1 MAVAAAA
8 CVLALVATGASG
20 QAAGVVPGPNRPVPA
35 DAGRPG
41 ADTLSAADSIARD
54 TVRAPLAVAH
64 RPLAPER
71 RGARYV
77 WDRQAIF
84 ANGAVTLTDLLADVP
99 GVMVANAGFIQAPT
113 ATSWYGDVG
122 RVRVYLDGVE
132 LDDLDPRSSG
142 VADLATI
149 PIWYLEEVAVE
160 RGAGE
165 LRVHLRS
172 WRVRYTVPTTRTD
185 ILTGSENTN
194 LYRGFY
200 GKRLRNGGALQF
212 GAQQSSTTSLRTGGD
227 GDALSP
233 FGRVGW
239 AQGRLS
245 IDAMAAKFGRTR
257 SPLTRDV
264 LAGSPVQ
271 NAIPRFEGDDAYAH
285 LRAAWGSPDTVGL
298 WMQAIASA
306 QRHRETGDSAPGADT
321 AISQSQFVLSAGGTR
336 WGIDLAGTARLR
348 VRETD
353 SRLATAVR
361 ASWTGRWAAV
371 SAFAETAGP
380 DSTDRVDVVGTVSPM
395 RWVQLQAAYGL
406 RRQTEDSIA
415 GPSVSMGRA
424 AVIVAARGRWL
435 SAGLVHR
442 TAAATRALSLF
453 DPRFAAAE
461 LEPAT
466 GLEVSLG
473 GPLWGPFTVSW
484 RGLRWQAPGVY
495 RPQVES
501 RGEIRVASDFKRQ
514 IKRGTFGLSAAA
526 IHEYRGGMVV
536 PLIGGGTRETLGASV
551 VGTVLD
557 MRLGSAHIFWHNRNA
572 LGKVYETVPGF
583 LMPRLVQLYGVRWDF
598 WN

>member
-1 MAVAAAA
+1 MVVGA
-8 CVLALVATGASG
+8 LALSATGASA
-20 QAAGVVPGPNRPVPA
+20 QAPTAVPLPARPTAAEPSVPA
-35 DAGRPG
+35 AT
-41 ADTLSAADSIARD
+41 DTTLTAADSIARD
-54 TVRAPLAVAH
+54 TVRAPLAVSH
-64 RPLAPER
+64 RPLTPER

-99 GVMVANAGFIQAPT
+99 GVTVANAGFIMAPT

-132 LDDLDPRSSG
+132 LDDLDARTGG

-149 PIWYLEEVAVE
+149 PLWYLEEVAVE

-172 WRVRYTVPTTRTD
+172 WRVRFTVPTTRTD

-200 GKRLRNGGALQF
+200 GKRLRNGGAIQF
-212 GAQQSSTTSLRTGGD
+212 GAQQSSTTSVRTGGD

-233 FGRVGW
+233 FGRIGW
-239 AQGRLS
+239 ARGRLS
-245 IDAMAAKFGRTR
+245 VDAMAAKFGRIR
-257 SPLTRDV
+257 SPMSRDV
-264 LAGSPVQ
+264 LAGAPVQ
-271 NAIPRFEGDDAYAH
+271 NAIPRFEGDDGYAH

-306 QRHRETGDSAPGADT
+306 QRHRETGDTTPGADT
-321 AISQSQFVLSAGGTR
+321 AVSQSQFVLSAGGNR

-348 VRETD
+348 VRASE

-361 ASWTGRWAAV
+361 ASWTGRWASV

-380 DSTDRVDVVGTVSPM
+380 DSTDRLDVVGSVSPI
-395 RWVQLQAAYGL
+395 RWVQLQLGYGV
-406 RRQTEDSIA
+406 RRPSGDST
-415 GPSVSMGRA
+415 PRPTVS
-424 AVIVAARGRWL
+424 AARASLTAFAYGRWL

-442 TAAATRALSLF
+442 TAATTPALVIF
-453 DPRFAAAE
+453 DPRFGPADLTA
-461 LEPAT
+461 AT
-466 GLEVSLG
+466 GLEVSAG
-473 GPLWGPFTVSW
+473 GTLWGPFSFGW
-484 RGLRWQAPGVY
+484 RGLRWQEPGPY

-501 RGEIRVASDFKRQ
+501 RAELRVASDFRRQ

-526 IHEYRGGMVV
+526 IHEYRGGMSV
-536 PLIGGGTRETLGASV
+536 PLAAGGTRETLGASFI
-551 VGTVLD
+551 GTVLD

-572 LGKVYETVPGF
+572 VGKVYETVPGF